1 MLTLLG
7 VNHRSA
13 PLPFRERLGFS
24 EQEIPATLRELVEG
38 SHFEE
43 MMILSTCNRVEFLVR
58 PRDGEPCA
66 RAIREFLVGRRDV
79 SLEEI
84 DRYTYVH
91 DGLEAV
97 RHVFRVASGLDSMVL
112 GEPQILGQVK
122 RAYSLARENGAT
134 GPVLEHLLQQ
144 GLAAAKRVRTETGIS
159 RHAVSVAY
167 AAVTLARKIFG
178 ELENRPALL
187 LGAGKMSELAARHLV
202 GHGVAPLLV
211 ANRTYSR
218 ADDLAREFRGTAV
231 PWDQAFDQFE
241 KVDIVVTGTAA
252 SEPVVRKER
261 VQKAM
266 RARRSRPLFFVDI
279 AVPRDVE
286 TSVNDLDNVY
296 VYDVD
301 DLQGVVDSS
310 LEERKRSAEHAGQ
323 LLEAEVRAFDLW
335 RQSRLINPTIAA
347 LSQRLHTIGKDEFT
361 RLRRKMGSLSPEQ
374 ERAIDELTHAIAQ
387 KVLHPAVR
395 HLRHSLRKGEAAE
408 RASLYEAIF
417 SLDVS
422 PSAVATEQEKEEP
435 ADTIEAPRGPRRV
448 LRGGKE

>member
-1 MLTLLG
+1 
-7 VNHRSA
+7 
-13 PLPFRERLGFS
+13 
-24 EQEIPATLRELVEG
+24 
-38 SHFEE
+38 
-43 MMILSTCNRVEFLVR
+43 
-58 PRDGEPCA
+58 
-66 RAIREFLVGRRDV
+66 V

-91 DGLEAV
+91 DGLDAV

-122 RAYSLARENGAT
+122 RAYALARESGAT

-178 ELENRPALL
+178 ELEGRPTLL

-202 GHGVAPLLV
+202 GHGVSPLLV

-218 ADDLAREFRGTAV
+218 ADDLAREFGGSAI
-231 PWDQAFDQFE
+231 PWDQAFDQLE

-252 SEPVVRKER
+252 PEPVVRKER

-266 RARRSRPLFFVDI
+266 KARRNRPLFFVDI

-286 TSVNDLDNVY
+286 TAVNDLDNVY

-310 LEERKRSAEHAGQ
+310 LEERRRSAEHAAQ

-335 RQSRLINPTIAA
+335 RQSRMINPTIAA
-347 LSQRLHTIGKDEFT
+347 LSERLHTIGRDEFS
-361 RLRRKMGSLSPEQ
+361 RLRRKMGALSPDQ
-374 ERAIDELTHAIAQ
+374 ERAVEELTHAIAQ

-395 HLRHSLRKGEAAE
+395 HLRQSLRKGEAAD
-408 RASLYEAIF
+408 RAALYHTIF

-422 PSAVATEQEKEEP
+422 ESAPETGEP
-435 ADTIEAPRGPRRV
+435 QAPPDSAEGPQGPQRI
-448 LRGGKE
+448 LQGGKE

>member
-13 PLPFRERLGFS
+13 PLAFRERIGFS
-24 EQEIPATLRELVEG
+24 EQEIPEALRELVQG
-38 SHFEE
+38 PCFEE
-43 MMILSTCNRVEFLVR
+43 MMIFSTCNRVEFLAR
-58 PRDGEPCA
+58 AKDRASCA
-66 RAIREFLVGRRDV
+66 RSIQEYLARRRDV

-91 DGLEAV
+91 DGLDAV

-122 RAYSLARENGAT
+122 RAYSLARESGAT

-178 ELENRPALL
+178 ELEGRPTLL

-202 GHGVAPLLV
+202 GHGVSPLIV

-218 ADDLAREFRGTAV
+218 ADDLAREFGGTAI
-231 PWDQAFDQFE
+231 PWDQAFDQLE

-252 SEPVVRKER
+252 LEPIVRKER

-266 RARRSRPLFFVDI
+266 KARRNRPLFFVDI

-286 TSVNDLDNVY
+286 TAVNDLDNVY

-310 LEERKRSAEHAGQ
+310 LEERRRSADHAAQ
-323 LLEAEVRAFDLW
+323 LLEDEVRAFDLW
-335 RQSRLINPTIAA
+335 RQSRRINPTIAA
-347 LSQRLHTIGKDEFT
+347 LSDRLHAIGRDEFA
-361 RLRRKMGSLSPEQ
+361 RLRRKMGTLSSDQ

-408 RASLYEAIF
+408 SAALYENIF
-417 SLDVS
+417 SLDI
-422 PSAVATEQEKEEP
+422 KEPPPGEAEAKEP
-435 ADTIEAPRGPRRV
+435 EESTDAPQGPQRI